1 MTRRVP
7 LSSPTTTMSP
17 GPDLDFRPATYWP
30 KDSMRLAILGNIQG
44 EVRRRI
50 LEQAL
55 ESGNDDFPPEGLLK
69 PVLEPG
75 LRDLLGK
82 IHPMFMGGE
91 YLPDYLPE
99 EVEIARVAMK
109 STTGD
114 VTSVR
119 AFRESDGLIHYRVV
133 DEYEREYT
141 IPKAESGLPLTTG
154 EMIQLLDETSW
165 EAKGLVMPILE
176 MNCEWNGGDGMR
188 GFIWV
193 SSDFY
198 PELAGH
204 YRRKCDAFLDGLE
217 PHEEEEPE

>member
-1 MTRRVP
+1 MTRRVS
-7 LSSPTTTMSP
+7 LSSCPP
-17 GPDLDFRPATYWP
+17 QQGLGIDLSYRPETYWP
-30 KDSMRLAILGNIQG
+30 TDSLRQAVLGNIQG

-55 ESGNDDFPPEGLLK
+55 ESGDGDFPPEGLLK

-133 DEYEREYT
+133 DEYERDYT
-141 IPKAESGLPLTTG
+141 LPKAESGLPLTTG

-188 GFIWV
+188 WFIWV

-204 YRRKCDAFLDGLE
+204 FRRKCDAFLDALE
-217 PHEEEEPE
+217 PQEEEQPE